1 MRKLTVPLAMLVMAM
16 LLGAAVAIDC
26 VRLAHDAEHRSELA
40 DAEMAKNELRLANV
54 IDGSPKA
61 TPEVHATIAKLR
73 SAQGRGERI
82 DAYNSL
88 VASLR
93 NTMSSQIDATN
104 PLDRKFM
111 DEAAGAIN
119 RREVAQKQY
128 EEERAPY
135 EAYMK
140 TWRGRVALSFSGS
153 K

>member
-1 MRKLTVPLAMLVMAM
+1 MRKLILPLAMLAMAL
-16 LLGAAVAIDC
+16 LLGAAVVIDC
-26 VRLAHDAEHRSELA
+26 VRLAHNAEHRADLA

-88 VASLR
+88 VANLR
-93 NTMSSQIDATN
+93 NTISSQIDATN

-111 DEAAGAIN
+111 DEAAGAMN
-119 RREVAQKQY
+119 RREVAQKEY
-128 EEERAPY
+128 DEELVPY
-135 EAYMK
+135 GAYMK
-140 TWRGRVALSFSGS
+140 TWRGKVAMAFSGS